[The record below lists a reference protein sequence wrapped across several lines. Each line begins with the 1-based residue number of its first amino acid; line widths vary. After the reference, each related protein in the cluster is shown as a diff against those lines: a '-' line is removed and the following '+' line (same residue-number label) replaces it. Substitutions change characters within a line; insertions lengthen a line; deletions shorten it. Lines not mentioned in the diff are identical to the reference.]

1 MQALAQLRVWNI
13 RVLLDFDHGFGG
25 CTIATT
31 LANDLDL
38 VVSLALFLSR
48 LFDKSLDCHRVVK
61 DIERGLAAVTDS
73 AIADEDMSNVARSC
87 LTLFLNDLDKIK
99 LVMILLEVRPVEI
112 HGQIFA
118 LVHDDFESLF
128 PRHFRINLR
137 W

>member
-1 MQALAQLRVWNI
+1 MQALTQLRVWNI
-13 RVLLDFDHGFGG
+13 RVLLDFDHGFRG

-38 VVSLALFLSR
+38 VISLALFLSR
-48 LFDKSLDCHRVVK
+48 LFDKRLDCHRVVK
-61 DIERGLAAVTDS
+61 DIERGLAAVTNS

-87 LTLFLNDLDKIK
+87 LTLSLNDLDEIK

-112 HGQIFA
+112 HGEILA

-128 PRHFRINLR
+128 ARHFRINLR